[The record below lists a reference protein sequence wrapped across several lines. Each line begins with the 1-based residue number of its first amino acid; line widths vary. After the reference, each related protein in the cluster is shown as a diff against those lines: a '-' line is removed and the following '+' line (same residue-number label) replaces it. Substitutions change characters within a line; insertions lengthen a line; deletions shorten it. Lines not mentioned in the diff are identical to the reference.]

1 MVGRLPAAARNRPR
15 VLWSSLGHIR
25 VGTVVGP
32 APAARALMVRI
43 SGRSETG
50 PNGRKSR
57 NLCFPR
63 FRAHGSSYPGL
74 RNLAMGWEMH
84 FHFRGFPGP
93 YVVAGAP
100 PHSAPPLCGGRGRRR
115 RRRRSKP
122 SPAPR
127 PAAKRCRG
135 LDIFSHAAARPHPA
149 LNPPPAR
156 FARRAA
162 KDVVASGHDP
172 PGMPPNPRLQARAC
186 CRQSYRLSRSAYVG
200 ISHSSK

>member
-1 MVGRLPAAARNRPR
+1 VGRLPAAARNRPR

-50 PNGRKSR
+50 PNSKKSR

-100 PHSAPPLCGGRGRRR
+100 PHGAPRLCGGRTATSGARTTISLRICR
-115 RRRRSKP
+115 
-122 SPAPR
+122 
-127 PAAKRCRG
+127 KR
-135 LDIFSHAAARPHPA
+135 DPDFQ
-149 LNPPPAR
+149 NFPPPGG
-156 FARRAA
+156 
-162 KDVVASGHDP
+162 SGISTP
-172 PGMPPNPRLQARAC
+172 PGWPNAAMSAVRGTPTCDLRFCPRAGQGGEGAAIP
-186 CRQSYRLSRSAYVG
+186 YR
-200 ISHSSK
+200 IPF